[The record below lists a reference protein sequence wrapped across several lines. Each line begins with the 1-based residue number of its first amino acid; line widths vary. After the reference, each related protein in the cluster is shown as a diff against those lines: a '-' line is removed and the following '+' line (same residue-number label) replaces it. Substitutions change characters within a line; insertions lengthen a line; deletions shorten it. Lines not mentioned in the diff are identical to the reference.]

1 MPQTNKKTR
10 FSVFLK
16 NKIVFWLPLFL
27 ILLFFIFRFID
38 KEKYFSLIQEDGLIE
53 YLQSFFYLTAS
64 IFTLATAGR
73 LLKNKQ
79 KKIAFFYF
87 LFSFALFFVAGQ
99 EVSWGQRIF
108 NLDNPNFFAQHNTQE
123 EISIHNLGPI
133 QDLLHFGYILI
144 GFFGAF
150 GYFLAQPILKRY
162 PKLKK
167 NNNQLLFLPQPIT
180 KLYFFL
186 VALFYFIFDY
196 IREPLVRFLSK
207 LPISTVDHVGR
218 DTLIWLKI
226 NHYTVSDWTTPQDQE
241 VFEFI
246 LAIGV
251 LIFILKN
258 WQRVKK
264 QTRN

>member
-27 ILLFFIFRFID
+27 TLAFFIFRIINRQ
-38 KEKYFSLIQEDGLIE
+38 KYFLLIQEDGLVE
-53 YLQSFFYLTAS
+53 YLQSFFYLAAT
-64 IFTLATAGR
+64 IFSVIIANR
-73 LLKNKQ
+73 LLKKGQ
-79 KKIAFFYF
+79 KKLALIY
-87 LFSFALFFVAGQ
+87 LFFSLGLFFIAGE

-108 NLDNPNFFAQHNTQE
+108 GLDNPDFFAQHNTQE

-133 QDLLHFGYILI
+133 QDLLHFGYILV

-150 GYFLAQPILKRY
+150 AYSLAQPILKRY
-162 PKLKK
+162 PKLKE

-196 IREPLVRFLSK
+196 IREPLIELLAK
-207 LPISTVDHVGR
+207 IPISTIDHIGR
-218 DTLIWLKI
+218 DTLIWLKV
-226 NHYTVSDWTTPQDQE
+226 NHLFIRDWVNPYDQE
-241 VFEFI
+241 VFELI
-246 LAIGV
+246 LALGM

-264 QTRN
+264 QTRD